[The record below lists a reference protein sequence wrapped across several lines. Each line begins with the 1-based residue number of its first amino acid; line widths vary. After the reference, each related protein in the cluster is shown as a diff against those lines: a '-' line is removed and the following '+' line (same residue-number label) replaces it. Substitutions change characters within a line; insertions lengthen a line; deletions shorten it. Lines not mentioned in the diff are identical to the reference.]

1 MVWRFLVNA
10 STRISMVSV
19 SGRALRPRSADSSK
33 MIHRQGAKVAKGRG
47 GRVMGYLLRVI
58 GEEEEDIE
66 PRIDAN
72 EHEMRRGR

>member
-1 MVWRFLVNA
+1 
-10 STRISMVSV
+10 
-19 SGRALRPRSADSSK
+19 

-58 GEEEEDIE
+58 GEEEEGIE